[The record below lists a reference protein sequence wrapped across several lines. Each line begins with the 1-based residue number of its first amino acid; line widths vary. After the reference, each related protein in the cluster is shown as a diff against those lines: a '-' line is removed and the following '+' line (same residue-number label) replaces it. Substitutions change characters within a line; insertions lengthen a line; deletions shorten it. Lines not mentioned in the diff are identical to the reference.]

1 MDELEVDRDA
11 LRASFGDT
19 AGSYQAA
26 RPEWPAFTARWLTGT
41 DDGGPL
47 AGRGSLRVLDLGA
60 GTGKLTATL
69 VAEGHDV
76 VAVDSSSGML
86 DELRAARPHVEV
98 HLAPAERLPLV
109 DASVDAVTVAQ
120 AWHWFDAAAAAG
132 QCARVLR
139 PGGVLGIAWHVR
151 DGAEEW
157 IRELDALV
165 GRQAEATA
173 SRWDVHMDLPEP
185 FGPVQRALFAYRQ
198 RLAVD
203 DVVALASSWSYVAV
217 RPDREEVLARVAA
230 LARGAAGDDGF
241 VVMPYRTRCY
251 RSVRG

>member
-1 MDELEVDRDA
+1 MDEVEVDRDA
-11 LRASFGDT
+11 LRASFGTT

-47 AGRGSLRVLDLGA
+47 AGHGPLRVLDLGA
-60 GTGKLTATL
+60 GTGKLTVAL
-69 VAEGHDV
+69 VAAGHDV

-86 DELRAARPHVEV
+86 DELRAALPDVEA
-98 HLAPAERLPLV
+98 HLAPAERLPLA
-109 DASVDAVTVAQ
+109 DASVDVVTVAQ
-120 AWHWFDAAAAAG
+120 AWHWFDAPAVAE

-139 PGGVLGIAWHVR
+139 PGGVLGIGWHVR
-151 DGAEEW
+151 DDTEDW
-157 IRELDALV
+157 IRRLDVLV

-173 SRWDVHMDLPEP
+173 SRWDVHMDLPQP

-203 DVVALASSWSYVAV
+203 DVVALAASWSYVAV
-217 RPDREEVLARVAA
+217 RPDRDEVLARVAN
-230 LARGAAGDDGF
+230 LARGAVGDDGF